1 MKNGIIIGAIIF
13 AAIIGIIYMA
23 NSKTDPYKDINA
35 DSIIEPSEVTGFIGE
50 KVVGNPDDA
59 KVVIYEYA
67 DFGCSHCADWNRK
80 INNLIGKYD
89 GKIALVFR
97 SYDIGQF
104 KNSLKAAS
112 AATAAQIQGF
122 FKEYKDL
129 LYSNQTEWFY
139 EDGAE
144 LNEIFSNYFE
154 EASKGTGDLNKFKED
169 IKSDS
174 VRTRLKF
181 EQNMGKKV
189 DLAGTPAFRINGEA
203 INLSEL
209 EKTIEE
215 RVAE

>member
-1 MKNGIIIGAIIF
+1 MKKGIIMGAIIL
-13 AAIIGIIYMA
+13 AAVVGIICIA
-23 NSKTDPYKDINA
+23 NSKTDPYKDMDA
-35 DSIIEPSEVTGFIGE
+35 DSIIESSEVTGSIGE
-50 KVVGNPDDA
+50 KIVGNPTDA
-59 KVVIYEYA
+59 KIIVYEYA

-80 INNLIGKYD
+80 INNLIEKYD

-112 AATAAQIQGF
+112 AATAAQIQGY

-139 EDGAE
+139 EDGAD
-144 LNEIFSNYFE
+144 LTEILSNYFN

-169 IKSDS
+169 MKSDP
-174 VRTRLKF
+174 VRARLRF

-189 DLAGTPAFRINGEA
+189 DLAGTPTFRINGET
-203 INLSEL
+203 INISEL

-215 RVAE
+215 LVAK

>member
-1 MKNGIIIGAIIF
+1 MKKGIVVGALII
-13 AAIIGIIYMA
+13 AAVVGVVCLA
-23 NSKTDPYKDINA
+23 NFRTDPYANMNP
-35 DSIIEPSEVTGFIGE
+35 DSIIEPSETTGFIGE
-50 KVVGNPDDA
+50 KTVGDPDNA
-59 KVVIYEYA
+59 KIVIYEYA
-67 DFGCSHCADWNRK
+67 DFGCSHCADWNRE
-80 INNLIGKYD
+80 INNLIEKYD
-89 GKIALVFR
+89 SKIALVFR

-112 AATAAQIQGF
+112 AATAAGVQGH

-129 LYSNQTEWFY
+129 LYSNQPEWLY

-174 VRTRLKF
+174 VKTRLKF

-189 DLAGTPAFRINGEA
+189 GLVGTPTFRIGGET
-203 INLSEL
+203 ISLSEL

-215 RVAE
+215 KMAQ

>member
-1 MKNGIIIGAIIF
+1 MKKGMIIGTLIVVAVVGIICL
-13 AAIIGIIYMA
+13 A
-23 NSKTDPYKDINA
+23 NFRTDPYANMNP
-35 DSIIEPSEVTGFIGE
+35 DSIIEPSETTGFIGE
-50 KVVGNPDDA
+50 KTVGNPDDA
-59 KVVIYEYA
+59 KIVIYEYA

-80 INNLIGKYD
+80 INNLIEKYD

-112 AATAAQIQGF
+112 AATAAQIQGY

-129 LYSNQTEWFY
+129 LYSNQSEWFY
-139 EDGAE
+139 EDGAD
-144 LNEIFSNYFE
+144 LTEILSNYFE
-154 EASKGTGDLNKFKED
+154 EASKGAGDLDKFKED

-174 VRTRLKF
+174 VRARLKF

-189 DLAGTPAFRINGEA
+189 DLAGTPTFRIGSET
-203 INLSEL
+203 ISLSEL

-215 RVAE
+215 KIEE

>member
-1 MKNGIIIGAIIF
+1 MKKGIAIGALII
-13 AAIIGIIYMA
+13 AAVVGIVYLA
-23 NSKTDPYKDINA
+23 NFRTDPYANMNP
-35 DSIIEPSEVTGFIGE
+35 DSIIESSETTGFIGE
-50 KVVGNPDDA
+50 KTVGDLDNA
-59 KVVIYEYA
+59 KIVIYEYA

-80 INNLIGKYD
+80 INNLIEKYG

-144 LNEIFSNYFE
+144 LANVLSGYFE
-154 EASKGTGDLNKFKED
+154 EASKGAGDLDKFKED
-169 IKSDS
+169 LKSDS
-174 VRTRLKF
+174 VKIRLKF

-189 DLAGTPAFRINGEA
+189 DLAGTPTFRIDGET
-203 INLSEL
+203 ISLSEL
-209 EKTIEE
+209 IDTIEKKMSE
-215 RVAE
+215 

>member
-1 MKNGIIIGAIIF
+1 MKKRIIIGTLIVVAVASIICL
-13 AAIIGIIYMA
+13 A
-23 NSKTDPYKDINA
+23 NFRTDPYANMNP
-35 DSIIEPSEVTGFIGE
+35 DSIIEPSETTGFIGE
-50 KVVGNPDDA
+50 KTVGNPDDA
-59 KVVIYEYA
+59 KIVIYEYA

-80 INNLIGKYD
+80 INNLIEKYD

-112 AATAAQIQGF
+112 AATAAQIQGY

-129 LYSNQTEWFY
+129 LYSNQSEWFY
-139 EDGAE
+139 EDGAD
-144 LNEIFSNYFE
+144 LTEILSNYFE
-154 EASKGTGDLNKFKED
+154 EASKGTGDLDKFKED

-189 DLAGTPAFRINGEA
+189 DLAGTPTFRIDGET
-203 INLSEL
+203 ISLSEL
-209 EKTIEE
+209 IDTIEKKTSE
-215 RVAE
+215 

>member
-1 MKNGIIIGAIIF
+1 MKKGMIIGTLIVVAVVGIICL
-13 AAIIGIIYMA
+13 A
-23 NSKTDPYKDINA
+23 NFRTDPYANMNP
-35 DSIIEPSEVTGFIGE
+35 DSIIEPSETTGFIGE
-50 KVVGNPDDA
+50 KTVGNPDDA
-59 KVVIYEYA
+59 KIVIYEYA

-80 INNLIGKYD
+80 INNLIEKYD

-112 AATAAQIQGF
+112 AATAAQIQGY

-129 LYSNQTEWFY
+129 LYSNQSEWFY
-139 EDGAE
+139 EDGAD
-144 LNEIFSNYFE
+144 LTEILSNYFE
-154 EASKGTGDLNKFKED
+154 EASKGTGDLDKFKED

-189 DLAGTPAFRINGEA
+189 DLAGTPTFRIDGET
-203 INLSEL
+203 ISLSEL
-209 EKTIEE
+209 IDTIEKKTSE
-215 RVAE
+215 

>member
-1 MKNGIIIGAIIF
+1 MKKGIIIGTLIV
-13 AAIIGIIYMA
+13 AAVVGIICLA
-23 NSKTDPYKDINA
+23 NFRTDPYANLNP
-35 DSIIEPSEVTGFIGE
+35 DSIIEPSETTGFIGE
-50 KVVGNPDDA
+50 KTVGNPDDA
-59 KVVIYEYA
+59 KIVIYEYA

-80 INNLIGKYD
+80 INNLIEKYD

-112 AATAAQIQGF
+112 AATAAQIQGY

-129 LYSNQTEWFY
+129 LYSNQSEWFY
-139 EDGAE
+139 EDGAD
-144 LNEIFSNYFE
+144 LTEILSNYFK
-154 EASKGTGDLNKFKED
+154 EASKGAGDLDKFKED

-189 DLAGTPAFRINGEA
+189 DLAGTPTFRIDGET

-215 RVAE
+215 KIEE

>member
-1 MKNGIIIGAIIF
+1 MKKGIIIGALIF
-13 AAIIGIIYMA
+13 AAVVGIVCLA
-23 NSKTDPYKDINA
+23 NFRTDQYANMNP
-35 DSIIEPSEVTGFIGE
+35 DSIIEPSETTGFIGE
-50 KVVGNPDDA
+50 KTVGNPDDA
-59 KVVIYEYA
+59 KIVIYEYA

-80 INNLIGKYD
+80 INILIEKYD

-112 AATAAQIQGF
+112 AATAAQIQGY

-129 LYSNQTEWFY
+129 LYSNQSEWLY
-139 EDGAE
+139 EDGAD
-144 LNEIFSNYFE
+144 LTEILSNYFE
-154 EASKGTGDLNKFKED
+154 EASKGAGDLDKFKED

-189 DLAGTPAFRINGEA
+189 DLAGTPTFRIDGET
-203 INLSEL
+203 ISLSEL
-209 EKTIEE
+209 IDTIEKKTSE
-215 RVAE
+215 

>member
-1 MKNGIIIGAIIF
+1 MKKGIIIGALIV
-13 AAIIGIIYMA
+13 AAVVGIICLA
-23 NSKTDPYKDINA
+23 NFRTDPYANMNP
-35 DSIIEPSEVTGFIGE
+35 DSIIEPSETTGFIGE
-50 KVVGNPDDA
+50 KTVGNPDDA
-59 KVVIYEYA
+59 KIVIYEYA

-80 INNLIGKYD
+80 INNLIEKYD

-112 AATAAQIQGF
+112 AATAAQIQGY

-129 LYSNQTEWFY
+129 LYSNQSEWFY
-139 EDGAE
+139 EDGAD
-144 LNEIFSNYFE
+144 LTEILSNYFE
-154 EASKGTGDLNKFKED
+154 EASKGAGDLDKFKED

-189 DLAGTPAFRINGEA
+189 DLAGTPTFRIDGET
-203 INLSEL
+203 ISLSEL
-209 EKTIEE
+209 IDTIEKKMSE
-215 RVAE
+215 

>member
-1 MKNGIIIGAIIF
+1 MKKGIAIGALII
-13 AAIIGIIYMA
+13 ATVVGIVYLA
-23 NSKTDPYKDINA
+23 NFRVDPYVNMNP
-35 DSIIEPSEVTGFIGE
+35 DSIIESSETTGLIGE
-50 KVVGNPDDA
+50 KTVGDPDNA
-59 KVVIYEYA
+59 KIVIYEYA

-80 INNLIGKYD
+80 INNLIEKYD
-89 GKIALVFR
+89 DKIALVFR

-129 LYSNQTEWFY
+129 LYLNQAEWFY

-144 LNEIFSNYFE
+144 LTNVLSGYFE
-154 EASKGTGDLNKFKED
+154 KASKGAGDLDKFKED
-169 IKSDS
+169 LKSDS
-174 VRTRLKF
+174 VKTRLKF

-189 DLAGTPAFRINGEA
+189 DLAGTPTFRIDGET

-215 RVAE
+215 KMAR